1 MTNPIKTLGLTGG
14 YNVIP
19 RYAVQMMKTTKLLYN
34 KDGGRQLIHVIV
46 SPSKAENISAKAMY
60 EISSYIAS
68 NFNDFQVLFSV
79 HSDTE
84 NIHTHFMI
92 NTVSFRNGSRI
103 NDNNLKYSLEKICSE
118 IFPVQN

>member
-34 KDGGRQLIHVIV
+34 KDDGKQLIHIII
-46 SPSKAENISAKAMY
+46 SLSKAENIPARAMY

-68 NFNDFQVLFSV
+68 NFHDFQVLFSV

-84 NIHTHFMI
+84 YIHTHFMI
-92 NTVSFRNGSRI
+92 NTVSFRDGSRI
-103 NDNNLKYSLEKICSE
+103 KENNLKYSFEKICSE
-118 IFPVQN
+118 IFPV